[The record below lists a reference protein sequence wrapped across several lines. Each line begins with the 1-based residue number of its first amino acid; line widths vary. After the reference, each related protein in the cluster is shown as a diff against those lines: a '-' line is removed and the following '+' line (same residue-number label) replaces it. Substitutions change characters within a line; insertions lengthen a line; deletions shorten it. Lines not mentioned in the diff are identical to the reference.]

1 MSFDN
6 LKIIFMKG
14 GIAMMDMEQKV
25 QEEEFD
31 IEVQYCDPDDC
42 LSDCL
47 VEVNIC
53 TAVVTGWL

>member
-1 MSFDN
+1 
-6 LKIIFMKG
+6 
-14 GIAMMDMEQKV
+14 MMNMEPKA

-42 LSDCL
+42 LSDCV
-47 VEVNIC
+47 VEENNC